1 MLEPAMGT
9 KFTRIVILSLAVIG
23 LLAVLAFVFMGLMM
37 FWMMSG

>member
-1 MLEPAMGT
+1 MLEHAMET
-9 KFTRIVILSLAVIG
+9 KFTRIVVLSLGVIG